1 MPNKFYKVV
10 LGGTI
15 RNGFDRTVVLKN
27 LAQIF
32 NKSPELIEKLLSGNP
47 RVIKKG
53 LDLAAAEKYQKIL
66 TKAGAESHFDLE
78 IDQSPQIPEPSP
90 SPQHE
95 PESATSHE
103 LICPRCGYI
112 PKSEEDVLAVRGDCP
127 RCGLLVRKD
136 PQIFS
141 FTSDETEFAQKT
153 DAANIYGER
162 TPVSWKRR
170 ILASM
175 HTLTIFLT
183 VYLLFFFILIFLIVP
198 PDFISRTLLRDF
210 LQTVFAAFPMA
221 IISLTVFGVSFV
233 LPLITGGRS
242 WGQQMT
248 NITVLYAGEARIGGL
263 QLALALRAAAIL
275 MISFVPGLIAVR
287 VGDWLK
293 LLAVPEGTNR
303 AMIATG
309 MIAWILCWIYEF
321 SRKDRRGLLDLVGDT
336 IQVEEEPL
344 PPDAV
349 QKAMLPL
356 LGIVTLWLVFTF
368 VLPYLL
374 REVP

>member
-1 MPNKFYKVV
+1 MPNKLYKVV
-10 LGGTI
+10 LSGTI

-32 NKSPELIEKLLSGNP
+32 DKSPGLIEKLLSGNP

-53 LDLAAAEKYQKIL
+53 LDLAAAEKYQRIL
-66 TKAGAESHFDLE
+66 TKAGAESRFDLE
-78 IDQSPQIPEPSP
+78 IVQSPQIPEPSP
-90 SPQHE
+90 SSQHE

-112 PKSEEDVLAVRGDCP
+112 PKSDEDVLAIRGDCP

-136 PQIFS
+136 PQVFS
-141 FTSDETEFAQKT
+141 FSSDETESAQTT

-162 TPVSWKRR
+162 IPASWKRR

-183 VYLLFFFILIFLIVP
+183 AYLLFLFIFIFLIVP
-198 PDFISRTLLRDF
+198 PDFIFRTLVRDF
-210 LQTVFAAFPMA
+210 LQTVFAAFPMV
-221 IISLTVFGVSFV
+221 IIPLTVFVVSFV

-248 NITVLYAGEARIGGL
+248 NITVFYAGEERLGGL
-263 QLALALRAAAIL
+263 QIALALRAAAIL
-275 MISFVPGLIAVR
+275 MISFIPGLIAVR

-303 AMIATG
+303 VMIVTG
-309 MIAWILCWIYEF
+309 IIAWILCWIYEF

-344 PPDAV
+344 PPGAV
-349 QKAMLPL
+349 QKVVLPL
-356 LGIVTLWLVFTF
+356 LGIVALWLVFSF
-368 VLPYLL
+368 ALPYLFK
-374 REVP
+374 

>member
-53 LDLAAAEKYQKIL
+53 LDLAAAEKYQQIL
-66 TKAGAESHFDLE
+66 TKAGAESRFELE
-78 IDQSPQIPEPSP
+78 IEQSSQIPEPSP
-90 SPQHE
+90 SSRHE

-103 LICPRCGYI
+103 LVCPRCGYT
-112 PKSEEDVLAVRGDCP
+112 PKSDEDVLAIRGDCP

-136 PQIFS
+136 PEIFS
-141 FTSDETEFAQKT
+141 LASDETESAQTT
-153 DAANIYGER
+153 DATNIYGER
-162 TPVSWKRR
+162 IPASWKRR

-175 HTLTIFLT
+175 HTLTFFLAA
-183 VYLLFFFILIFLIVP
+183 YLLFIFIFIFLVVP
-198 PDFISRTLLRDF
+198 PDFILRTLVTEF
-210 LQTVFAAFPMA
+210 FQTVFAAFPMA
-221 IISLTVFGVSFV
+221 MISLTVFLVSFV
-233 LPLITGGRS
+233 LPLITRGRS

-248 NITVLYAGEARIGGL
+248 NITVLYAGEARMGGL
-263 QLALALRAAAIL
+263 QLALALRAASIL
-275 MISFVPGLIAVR
+275 IISLVPGLIAVR

-293 LLAVPEGTNR
+293 LLAVPSGANR
-303 AMIATG
+303 VMIVTG
-309 MIAWILCWIYEF
+309 MIAWISCWAYEF

-344 PPDAV
+344 PQGAV

-356 LGIVTLWLVFTF
+356 LGIVVLWLIFSF
-368 VLPYLL
+368 ALPYLL
-374 REVP
+374 KQVP

>member
-1 MPNKFYKVV
+1 MPNRFYKVV
-10 LGGTI
+10 LGGTT

-27 LAQIF
+27 LAKIF

-53 LDLAAAEKYQKIL
+53 LDLAAAEKYQEIL
-66 TKAGAESHFDLE
+66 TKAGAQSHFELE
-78 IDQSPQIPEPSP
+78 TEQSPEITEPRP
-90 SPQHE
+90 SSQYE
-95 PESATSHE
+95 PESASSHE

-112 PKSEEDVLAVRGDCP
+112 PKSDEDVLAIRGDCP

-136 PQIFS
+136 PQIYS
-141 FTSDETEFAQKT
+141 FTSDEIESAQTT

-162 TPVSWKRR
+162 IPASWKRR
-170 ILASM
+170 NLASM
-175 HTLTIFLT
+175 HSLTILLIA
-183 VYLLFFFILIFLIVP
+183 YLLFFFIFIFFIVP
-198 PDFISRTLLRDF
+198 PDLIFRTLLRDF

-221 IISLTVFGVSFV
+221 IMSLTVFVVSFV
-233 LPLITGGRS
+233 LPLVTGGRS

-248 NITVLYAGEARIGGL
+248 NITVLYAGEERMGGL

-293 LLAVPEGTNR
+293 LLAAPGGANR
-303 AMIATG
+303 VMIVTG
-309 MIAWILCWIYEF
+309 MIAWIFCWIYEF

-344 PPDAV
+344 PPGAV

-356 LGIVTLWLVFTF
+356 LGIVALWLVFSF
-368 VLPYLL
+368 ALPYLL
-374 REVP
+374 K

>member
-53 LDLAAAEKYQKIL
+53 LDLAAAEKYQQIL
-66 TKAGAESHFDLE
+66 TKAGAQSHFESE
-78 IDQSPQIPEPSP
+78 IEQSPQIPEPSP
-90 SPQHE
+90 SSQYE

-112 PKSEEDVLAVRGDCP
+112 PKSDEDVLAIRGDCP

-141 FTSDETEFAQKT
+141 LTSDETESAQTT

-162 TPVSWKRR
+162 TPAPWKRR

-183 VYLLFFFILIFLIVP
+183 AYLLFFFILILFIVP
-198 PDFISRTLLRDF
+198 PDLIFRTLLRKF
-210 LQTVFAAFPMA
+210 LQTVFAASPMV
-221 IISLTVFGVSFV
+221 IMSVTVFVVSFV

-248 NITVLYAGEARIGGL
+248 NIAVLYAGEARIGGL

-287 VGDWLK
+287 VGDWLN
-293 LLAVPEGTNR
+293 LIAVPGGANR
-303 AMIATG
+303 VMIVTA
-309 MIAWILCWIYEF
+309 MIAWISCWIYEF

-344 PPDAV
+344 PPGAV

-356 LGIVTLWLVFTF
+356 LGIVALWLVFSF
-368 VLPYLL
+368 ALPYLL
-374 REVP
+374 K